1 MMLQRYNKKAR
12 LQNGLAFFCCF
23 LFNIGFDGFN
33 GFFLCFKPQTTQK
46 DAKIIYDSCSCN
58 LLFLR
63 ILRILWFISSSD
75 LTDVAKEYLCN
86 LCHPLTTKT

>member
-63 ILRILWFISSSD
+63 ILRILWF
-75 LTDVAKEYLCN
+75 LY
-86 LCHPLTTKT
+86 